1 LTDVVDLT
9 VLSGL
14 MQETQREMRLLRL
27 QTDNLAA
34 RVGTLDQ
41 RLSTVDQRLATLEQA
56 AHGIIGEMGRGFGQ
70 TQQQATRLEK
80 RIDAVDAG
88 LTALRAAM
96 DASTDRIIA
105 AIRSDKSD

>member
-1 LTDVVDLT
+1 MNDVVDLT
-9 VLSGL
+9 MLSGL
-14 MQETQREMRLLRL
+14 MEEMQREMRLLRL
-27 QTDNLAA
+27 QGDGLAS
-34 RVGTLDQ
+34 RVAALDQ
-41 RLSTVDQRLATLEQA
+41 RLGTVDQRLGALETA
-56 AHGIIGEMGRGFGQ
+56 IHGIIGEMGRGFGQ